1 MNLRNKA
8 DWSPMHFC
16 AREGALDVAEML
28 IKRGADVDAKCVAPD
43 QKVVVLPI
51 DVAVS
56 AVETCRCTT
65 HMRSQR
71 QSGRTPF
78 VGMIEG
84 RRRDQQRLYKA
95 LVAVRAVSMFSD
107 VCFNA
112 FDCSK
117 ITELRWLSCA
127 NIRTLPVRWRQ
138 RGE

>member
-1 MNLRNKA
+1 
-8 DWSPMHFC
+8 MHFC

-95 LVAVRAVSMFSD
+95 LVAVRAMSMFSD
-107 VCFNA
+107 VCVLTRLIVA
-112 FDCSK
+112 KSP
-117 ITELRWLSCA
+117 SCA
-127 NIRTLPVRWRQ
+127 GYRARTSVRCLCDGA
-138 RGE
+138 RGASDGRRC